1 MVEHEKTRKNAHE
14 KKNEICHKA
23 KSEWSRKNVNVMVRA
38 HFARQKE
45 LECQFSF
52 LAHLHCYAADGRW
65 APIFCTLMAIVELF
79 LPSPGI
85 VLLGAFRKVGAK
97 YSGYRQV

>member
-1 MVEHEKTRKNAHE
+1 
-14 KKNEICHKA
+14 
-23 KSEWSRKNVNVMVRA
+23 
-38 HFARQKE
+38 
-45 LECQFSF
+45 
-52 LAHLHCYAADGRW
+52 
-65 APIFCTLMAIVELF
+65 